1 MILQRKRK
9 RRGMKQV
16 KNRSFK
22 RKGDMEENIVEKKWL
37 LVMVS

>member
-22 RKGDMEENIVEKKWL
+22 MGDMEGNIVEKKWV